1 LRYQR
6 REAHNL
12 FPTDNYVEILLFLV
26 FGPEQ
31 EKFLGAAY
39 DRAKLPGETGVTFQK
54 CSRI

>member
-1 LRYQR
+1 
-6 REAHNL
+6 
-12 FPTDNYVEILLFLV
+12 VEILLFLV